1 MRRWTAVCKL
11 CANLEI
17 AANLVV
23 SESTLYHLFGS
34 LVKMFYLLC
43 LIHTKT
49 LWICLSTHQMLW
61 LSKVSTGD
69 RQRALLLFQTV
80 WLHLKSSLSLCVSSS
95 RLSTLTTSSSRFW
108 TTWTLTTRTR
118 RGSEPASSRSSW
130 RRWPSLPKDQWVSY
144 RSKLVRLLD
153 QKKKQNIIHMFCY
166 LLDSSTE
173 N

>member
-23 SESTLYHLFGS
+23 SESTLYHLFSS
-34 LVKMFYLLC
+34 LVKMFYSLC

-49 LWICLSTHQMLW
+49 RLTKMLW

-144 RSKLVRLLD
+144 RSELVQLLD
-153 QKKKQNIIHMFCY
+153 QKKKQDIIHFCY
-166 LLDSSTE
+166 LIDSSTE

>member
-1 MRRWTAVCKL
+1 MRRWTTVCKL
-11 CANLEI
+11 SANLEI

-23 SESTLYHLFGS
+23 SESTLYNLFSS
-34 LVKMFYLLC
+34 LVKMFYSLC

-144 RSKLVRLLD
+144 RSELVQLLD
-153 QKKKQNIIHMFCY
+153 QKKKQDIIHFCY
-166 LLDSSTE
+166 LIDSSTE